1 MRAASELCQALGIS
15 VPVGKD
21 SLSMKT
27 TWRDESADKT
37 VVAPVSLI
45 ASAAAP
51 VADVRR
57 SLTPQLVADSETLL
71 ILIDLGAGR
80 NRMGGSILAQVTQ
93 QTGNEVPDLDA
104 PAKLV
109 ALVDVVRNLQRE
121 GHVLAYHDRSDGGL
135 FATLA
140 EMSFA
145 GHVGISV
152 NLDVLAIDPVA
163 HDSGDFKIRAEQLA
177 VRRDELILKA
187 LFTEE
192 LGAVLQVRERDKSHV
207 MNALR
212 AAGLGSLSQIIG
224 KPNFTDLVE
233 FWCDARPV
241 LSKPRAELQKVWSET
256 SWRIARLRDNPD
268 CTDQEYARATDAN
281 DLGLSMSLTFDPAED
296 IAAPFVATGNRPR
309 IAILREQGVNS
320 QTEMAY
326 AFYRAGFASVD
337 VHMTDLIEGRH
348 R

>member
-1 MRAASELCQALGIS
+1 MAACGTEGEDAKLFDAVRAASELCQALGIS

-27 TWRDESADKT
+27 AWRDDGTDKT

-51 VADVRR
+51 VGDVRR
-57 SLTPQLVADSETLL
+57 SLTPQLVADNDTLL

-93 QTGNEVPDLDA
+93 QIGNDVPDLDE
-104 PAKLV
+104 PAKL
-109 ALVDVVRNLQRE
+109 AAFVDAVRQLQRE

-140 EMSFA
+140 EMAFA

-152 NLDVLAIDPVA
+152 NLDVLAVDPVA
-163 HDSGDFKIRAEQLA
+163 QDSGDFKIRPEQTRA
-177 VRRDELILKA
+177 CVAHELILKA
-187 LFTEE
+187 LFNEE

-212 AAGLGSLSQIIG
+212 AAGLGSRQPDHRQAQLQRRRRV
-224 KPNFTDLVE
+224 LVRRQA
-233 FWCDARPV
+233 CLLKAAR
-241 LSKPRAELQKVWSET
+241 
-256 SWRIARLRDNPD
+256 
-268 CTDQEYARATDAN
+268 
-281 DLGLSMSLTFDPAED
+281 
-296 IAAPFVATGNRPR
+296 
-309 IAILREQGVNS
+309 
-320 QTEMAY
+320 
-326 AFYRAGFASVD
+326 
-337 VHMTDLIEGRH
+337 
-348 R
+348 